1 MWDFSKPRTAASK
14 WRRPRTAENCARQ
27 NRTAERVRLE
37 LASLEAGGTVPVP
50 ERQRRVVVKPAAPVA
65 AAEADALR
73 DFLAVRGRDI
83 AGLLSRTDEE
93 GQLRLAGAYRAIL
106 VGQPGAHVAWGRL
119 IASLGL

>member
-1 MWDFSKPRTAASK
+1 MTANTSLPGAPV
-14 WRRPRTAENCARQ
+14 RPTAGFM
-27 NRTAERVRLE
+27 
-37 LASLEAGGTVPVP
+37 LAQPAHAGGTVPVP